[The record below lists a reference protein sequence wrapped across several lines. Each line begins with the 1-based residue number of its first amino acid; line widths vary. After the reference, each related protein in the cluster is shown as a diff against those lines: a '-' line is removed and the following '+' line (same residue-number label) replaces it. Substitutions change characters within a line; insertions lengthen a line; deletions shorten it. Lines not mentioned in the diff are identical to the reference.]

1 MQEQIHGASLAGLD
15 LVVPGSILEIER
27 IDRLWKVQIILLASG
42 PHLLGGA
49 RGKLGY
55 Q

>member
-1 MQEQIHGASLAGLD
+1 MQEQIHGASLAGLY